1 MSSRPRCPG
10 SEGASSDDDRPSK
23 KQRGLPPDA
32 TPFMQ
37 LSVDTERAGRRSSSR
52 SASRSP
58 SPVPGPEHGGRKRSH
73 SRSQSPVGGVT
84 AGSSLGGEELIDSGI
99 ADVMK
104 EAGLSR
110 REAREQ
116 QDLEKCS
123 GYCWWCLKADA
134 DHTPAKCKQRE
145 TPDMSDFDRRPP
157 KRTRHTGK
165 PAKHGARPQ
174 TTRTER

>member
-1 MSSRPRCPG
+1 MQ
-10 SEGASSDDDRPSK
+10 DDAAQAAVQAAAP
-23 KQRGLPPDA
+23 
-32 TPFMQ
+32 
-37 LSVDTERAGRRSSSR
+37 RRSQAPSTAA
-52 SASRSP
+52 ASD
-58 SPVPGPEHGGRKRSH
+58 RSH

-110 REAREQ
+110 REAQEQ

>member
-1 MSSRPRCPG
+1 M
-10 SEGASSDDDRPSK
+10 
-23 KQRGLPPDA
+23 
-32 TPFMQ
+32 
-37 LSVDTERAGRRSSSR
+37 
-52 SASRSP
+52 
-58 SPVPGPEHGGRKRSH
+58 
-73 SRSQSPVGGVT
+73 T

>member
-1 MSSRPRCPG
+1 MQ
-10 SEGASSDDDRPSK
+10 DDAAQAAVQAAAP
-23 KQRGLPPDA
+23 
-32 TPFMQ
+32 
-37 LSVDTERAGRRSSSR
+37 RRSQAPSTAA
-52 SASRSP
+52 ASD
-58 SPVPGPEHGGRKRSH
+58 RSH

-110 REAREQ
+110 REAQEQ

-145 TPDMSDFDRRPP
+145 MPDMSDFDRRPP